1 MSREESINR
10 AISNAAA
17 SVEMEGYRIDED
29 CKEWCRKVLLHEM
42 THEEYLELL
51 LKKAGVIAS

>member
-1 MSREESINR
+1 MSRVESINR

-29 CKEWCRKVLLHEM
+29 CKEWFRKVLLHEM